1 MGNCLP
7 CNKRE
12 TPGLLISNKTCPH
25 CIRRFNTVRGKN
37 KHITKCSYNNI
48 TDSSLS
54 TNIYTKD
61 NIYSMQYTSEL

>member
-7 CNKRE
+7 CCNRE
-12 TPGLLISNKTCPH
+12 NTGLLISNKTCPH
-25 CIRRFNTVRGKN
+25 CVRSFNTVRTKD
-37 KHITKCSYNNI
+37 KHIPKCSYNNI

-61 NIYSMQYTSEL
+61 NIYSMQYTSNL